1 MILTDSSAN
10 RSGPHGKMPL
20 ATTRKDPLNL
30 GGDKYIVLSLS
41 ITSGKNKYMNRNIDM
56 YEANTRVGTD
66 EWRIGAYVTM
76 REKNWCVRY
85 YKREE

>member
-41 ITSGKNKYMNRNIDM
+41 ITSGKNKYMNRNIDI
-56 YEANTRVGTD
+56 YEANTR
-66 EWRIGAYVTM
+66 IGAYGMKDRYLRTKN
-76 REKNWCVRY
+76 RYIRTKNWYVD
-85 YKREE
+85 